1 MTKTLV
7 AVLDGKSRLIGTKWK
22 VRPAKGDFLLPNGCD
37 LPMDGSYK
45 LIGKAFV
52 PLGHG
57 FEKPSPPPYGTDTVL
72 FVMIRAALDLTP
84 DAVPHEARE
93 WADWFEGNLKVRE
106 DELDEARDKRRVRN
120 TA

>member
-7 AVLDGKSRLIGTKWK
+7 AVLDSKSRLIGTKWK
-22 VRPAKGDFLLPNGCD
+22 TRPGKDDFLLPRGCD
-37 LPMDGSYK
+37 LPLDGSYK

-57 FEKPSPPPYGTDTVL
+57 FEKPSPPPYGVEAVL
-72 FVMIRAALDLTP
+72 FAMIRALAP

-106 DELDEARDKRRVRN
+106 DELDEARDKRRVRDR
-120 TA
+120 T